1 MFQESDNDNDD
12 IDDYIYSM
20 LDDGQQQGIQE
31 KMDTFQKAFI
41 GSDGLYD
48 TDETA
53 ALIQQLQQEN
63 ALDAKYE
70 QFAKKRDDDLEKR
83 YLELKKD
90 PPVSLQMAPPMINQ
104 EALYQ
109 SRLLLKICTMKWM
122 IGAVS
127 VYNMIWNI
135 QLLLTQMQ
143 VFAMKML
150 PSNVKD
156 AKMITSIVKNAIS
169 IPTKVNQQIMKPRST
184 RANDISVVNSGINL
198 FHSFITIILDT

>member
-90 PPVSLQMAPPMINQ
+90 PPSF
-104 EALYQ
+104 
-109 SRLLLKICTMKWM
+109 SSDGT
-122 IGAVS
+122 
-127 VYNMIWNI
+127 
-135 QLLLTQMQ
+135 
-143 VFAMKML
+143 
-150 PSNVKD
+150 SND
-156 AKMITSIVKNAIS
+156 
-169 IPTKVNQQIMKPRST
+169 KPRG
-184 RANDISVVNSGINL
+184 SVPKPL
-198 FHSFITIILDT
+198 AAEDLHDEMDDWCCKCL